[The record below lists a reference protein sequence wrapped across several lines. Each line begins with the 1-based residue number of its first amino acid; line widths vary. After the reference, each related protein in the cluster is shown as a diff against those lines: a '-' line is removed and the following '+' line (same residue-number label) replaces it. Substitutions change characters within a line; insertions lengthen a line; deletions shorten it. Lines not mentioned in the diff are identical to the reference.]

1 MNAHAGLL
9 TGTAIGSAWTP
20 EDAATIRELW
30 GRKITRADIAL
41 MMGRTEQAI
50 ATYVKRHRAD
60 FPQRPNGRIPKPKPE
75 KVPVKI
81 ARPRQPGLRDVRPDA
96 EPARNPVRLIHLSDL
111 TCRWPVEGQGQSTLF
126 CGAKPDGR
134 SSYCAC
140 HRARS
145 VGLARVAG

>member
-9 TGTAIGSAWTP
+9 TGTAIGSAWT
-20 EDAATIRELW
+20 DADAVTLRDLW
-30 GRKITRADIAL
+30 GRKITRAEIAL

-75 KVPVKI
+75 VAPLKI
-81 ARPRQPGLRDVRPDA
+81 ARPRAPGLTDVLPDA
-96 EPARNPVRLIHLSDL
+96 VPPRNPVRLVHLSNF
-111 TCRWPVEGQGQSTLF
+111 TCRWPVEGSGQSAWF
-126 CGAKPDGR
+126 CGAEPVRG

-140 HRARS
+140 HKARS
-145 VGLARVAG
+145 TRVPAP